1 MIVVD
6 SPFQVA
12 KSIEDGAQHRNKMG
26 EINSDEVGTD
36 LGI

>member
-12 KSIEDGAQHRNKMG
+12 KSLEDGAQYCNKMG
-26 EINSDEVGTD
+26 EINSDEVWTD

>member
-12 KSIEDGAQHRNKMG
+12 KSLEDGARYCNKMG
-26 EINSDEVGTD
+26 EINSDEVWTD